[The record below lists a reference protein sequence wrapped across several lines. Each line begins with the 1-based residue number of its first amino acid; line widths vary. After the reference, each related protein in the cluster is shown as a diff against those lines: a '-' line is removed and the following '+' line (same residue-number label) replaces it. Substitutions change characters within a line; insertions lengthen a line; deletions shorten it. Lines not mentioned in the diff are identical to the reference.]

1 MDDASN
7 ITYIRTQID
16 KSFEAANGIA
26 KSGLSSQHGVCAGAF
41 VYCGGYVQACINFGI
56 ISPKVYD
63 ELIKYCEDKRGIK

>member
-1 MDDASN
+1 MDDEGN
-7 ITYIRTQID
+7 IKYIRTQID

-26 KSGLSSQHGVCAGAF
+26 KSGLSERYGVYAGAF
-41 VYCGGYVQACINFGI
+41 VYCGGYVQACINFGL

>member
-1 MDDASN
+1 MDDASH

-16 KSFEAANGIA
+16 KSFGAANSIA
-26 KSGLSSQHGVCAGAF
+26 KSGLSEQHGVYAGAF

-56 ISPKVYD
+56 ISPKMYE